1 MRSYYS
7 HWEQWVWS
15 RHGYSLLQLGMKKPT
30 VTVVPTTDLL
40 KRFHPENPK
49 EHDQDTDVQFIAQSL
64 LEIGWATTLTLQE
77 NGSLLGGHGRV
88 LAADWLRSQSQE
100 WFDHQFKKWCSKPG
114 RSAIELLHKQRFC
127 PEYWENCPVWTL
139 TLDETTQK
147 STLIRLNNTQ
157 RDGKDNPERLAA
169 LLAKLPREQKEHA
182 GWDEEAA
189 NKFMASFR
197 ARQSELDD
205 DDEDEDEDGD
215 EDEDELNI
223 SLPSAEIE
231 DDDDFDEEE
240 EDAIDVDSEV
250 VDDDKDESEEE
261 FDDEEES
268 DDELDEEESE
278 EEYPDEDPEV
288 GEGGVHFNEDPPPGT
303 KREMTY
309 PLAICLSFRQW
320 KKWKEWKESI
330 GVSRDLQGFLKGH
343 EAFAKEDK

>member
-1 MRSYYS
+1 
-7 HWEQWVWS
+7 
-15 RHGYSLLQLGMKKPT
+15 MKKPT
-30 VTVVPTTDLL
+30 VTVVPTDDLL

-49 EHDQDTDVQFIAQSL
+49 DHDPEGDIQFIAQSL

-77 NGSLLGGHGRV
+77 NGNLLGGHGRV

-182 GWDEEAA
+182 GWDEDAA

-205 DDEDEDEDGD
+205 DDEDEDED
-215 EDEDELNI
+215 EDELNI

-231 DDDDFDEEE
+231 NDDDFDEGE

-250 VDDDKDESEEE
+250 VDDDEDESGEE

-268 DDELDEEESE
+268 DYELDEDESE